1 MLRAEARKEPMYAA
15 IHIPN
20 HPEQGPTLLA
30 LGKAFSPEV
39 EQVDALTVV
48 FAIAPLI
55 RLIGGPVEVAS
66 EIARRASERGIHGQ
80 IGIAANP
87 EVAIL
92 AALHTQTLH
101 FIPAGEERRHLARF
115 PIEALFKKTA
125 AEDLEAIEIL
135 DRWGIRTIEDFTKL
149 PEAGIAERL
158 GPRGLNLLKIA
169 RGESARPLRPVR
181 ETVRYDERIETDHP
195 IALLEPLLFL
205 IGRLLNELCGR
216 LKTHS
221 RATTELRIKLE
232 LENRT
237 AHTRLLQLPFPTHD
251 AKALAKLIQLDLEA
265 HPPAAPIAALTLA
278 VTPVDPRI
286 VQTGLYTPPAPEP
299 EKLELT
305 LAKIRAMVGAHN
317 AGSPELLN
325 TFKPDAWRM
334 RQTPPGPRQSLVFVE
349 ESASDTGIRLA
360 FRYFRP
366 PLEAR
371 VELAEE
377 GVPKRVFA
385 AGVWGTVIQIAGPW
399 RASGEWWNADEHWS
413 RQEWDVALNDGAIY
427 RLFIAKQRWFVEGTY
442 D

>member
-1 MLRAEARKEPMYAA
+1 MYAA

-20 HPEQGPTLLA
+20 LQGKGPGLLA

-39 EQVDALTVV
+39 EQAGDSTIV
-48 FAIAPLI
+48 FAIAPLV
-55 RLIGGPVEVAS
+55 RLIGGPEEVAS
-66 EIARRASERGIHGQ
+66 EIARRAHERGLQGQ

-92 AALHTQTLH
+92 AALHTKTLH
-101 FIPAGEERRHLARF
+101 LIPAGEERRHLARL
-115 PIEALFKKTA
+115 PIEALFQQ
-125 AEDLEAIEIL
+125 EDDLESIEIL
-135 DRWGIRTIEDFTKL
+135 DRWGIRTIEDFTSL

-158 GPRGLNLLKIA
+158 GLRGLKLLKIA
-169 RGESARPLRPVR
+169 RGESTRPLRPIR
-181 ETVRYDERIETDHP
+181 ESVRYDERLETDHP

-205 IGRLLNELCGR
+205 VARLLNELCGR

-232 LENRT
+232 LENQT
-237 AHTRLLQLPFPTHD
+237 SHTRLLQLPFPTHD
-251 AKALAKLIQLDLEA
+251 AKALSKLVQLDLEA
-265 HPPAAPIAALTLA
+265 HPPAAPIQALTIA
-278 VTPVDPRI
+278 VTPVDPRN
-286 VQTGLYTPPAPEP
+286 VQNGLYTPPAPEP

-305 LAKIRAMVGAHN
+305 LSKIRAMVGPHK

-334 RQTPPGPRQSLVFVE
+334 RQTPPGPKQSLVFVE
-349 ESASDTGIRLA
+349 ETSTTIGVRLA

-371 VELAEE
+371 VELADE
-377 GVPKRVFA
+377 GIPKRIYA
-385 AGVWGTVIQIAGPW
+385 PGVWGAVTQVAGPW
-399 RASGEWWNADEHWS
+399 RASGEWWNTEEQWS

-427 RLFIAKQRWFVEGTY
+427 RLFTSKERWFVEGAY

>member
-1 MLRAEARKEPMYAA
+1 MYAA

-20 HPEQGPTLLA
+20 DPGDKGPTLLA

-39 EQVDALTVV
+39 EQAGPHTIV
-48 FAIAPLI
+48 FAITPLI
-55 RLIGGPVEVAS
+55 RLIGGPDEVAS
-66 EIARRASERGIHGQ
+66 EIAHRASERGIHGQ

-92 AALHTQTLH
+92 TARHTRTLH
-101 FIPAGEERRHLARF
+101 IIPAGEERRHLARL
-115 PIEALFKKTA
+115 PIEALFA
-125 AEDLEAIEIL
+125 PSGDLEAIEIL

-149 PEAGIAERL
+149 PEAGIVERL
-158 GPRGLNLLKIA
+158 GLRGLKLLKIA
-169 RGESARPLRPVR
+169 RGESTRPLRPVR
-181 ETVRYDERIETDHP
+181 ESVRYDERLETDHP

-205 IGRLLNELCGR
+205 VARLLNELCAR

-221 RATTELRIKLE
+221 RATTEIRLKLE
-232 LENRT
+232 LENGT
-237 AHTRLLQLPFPTHD
+237 SHTRNLQLPFPTYD
-251 AKALAKLIQLDLEA
+251 AKALAKLVQLDLEA
-265 HPPAAPIAALTLA
+265 HPPAAPIQALTIA
-278 VTPVDPRI
+278 VTPVDPRV
-286 VQTGLYTPPAPEP
+286 VQNGLYTPPAPEP

-305 LAKIRAMVGAHN
+305 LSKIRAMVGPHK

-334 RQTPPGPRQSLVFVE
+334 RHTPPGPKQTLVFVE
-349 ESASDTGIRLA
+349 EAPSDTGVRLA

-371 VELAEE
+371 VELADE
-377 GVPKRVFA
+377 GVPKRIYA
-385 AGVWGTVIQIAGPW
+385 TGVWGAVVQVAGPW
-399 RASGEWWNADEHWS
+399 RASGEWWASEEHWS

-427 RLFIAKQRWFVEGTY
+427 RLYTAAQRWFVEGTY